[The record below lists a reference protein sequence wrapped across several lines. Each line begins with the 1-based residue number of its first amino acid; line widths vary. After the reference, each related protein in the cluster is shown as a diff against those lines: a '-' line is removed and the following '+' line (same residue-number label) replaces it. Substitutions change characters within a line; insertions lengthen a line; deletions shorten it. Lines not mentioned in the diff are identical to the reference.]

1 MLHILISDN
10 NFNAEAVEIIQNI
23 KMNSECYLERLQILK
38 PLYDSEQYKVVES
51 ILKRINEFSKHYM
64 EDERVSSI
72 EKKDISEKELI
83 SKQYTNFIFRRHR
96 TLPRWA

>member
-38 PLYDSEQYKVVES
+38 PLYDSEQYKVVE
-51 ILKRINEFSKHYM
+51 
-64 EDERVSSI
+64 
-72 EKKDISEKELI
+72 
-83 SKQYTNFIFRRHR
+83 
-96 TLPRWA
+96 

>member
-51 ILKRINEFSKHYM
+51 ILKKINGFSKPYSHSG
-64 EDERVSSI
+64 V
-72 EKKDISEKELI
+72 LI
-83 SKQYTNFIFRRHR
+83 
-96 TLPRWA
+96 

>member
-51 ILKRINEFSKHYM
+51 ILKKINGFSKHYM
-64 EDERVSSI
+64 EDDRVSSI
-72 EKKDISEKELI
+72 EKNDILSCAI
-83 SKQYTNFIFRRHR
+83 CPDVSYFPF
-96 TLPRWA
+96 